1 MLTHVFGIINWAN
14 KYVQQTET
22 HHTNSMLVQKSDI
35 TEDLP
40 EINLEPKY
48 DFDQKS
54 FTKASTK
61 ICLVSTLRE
70 QNPYL
75 SLPHHKHQEYDRSFH
90 RIIRR
95 FPPEVHS
102 TSFHTSFTKPSTCWI
117 FISNN

>member
-1 MLTHVFGIINWAN
+1 MLTHVFDIIYWEN
-14 KYVQQTET
+14 KNVQRTET
-22 HHTNSMLVQKSDI
+22 HHTNSMLVQISDI

-40 EINLEPKY
+40 KSNLEPKY

-54 FTKASTK
+54 LTKASTK

-70 QNPYL
+70 QNPYP
-75 SLPHHKHQEYDRSFH
+75 PHHKHQEYDRSFH